1 MNPVQRTFR
10 IHSLSPLM
18 LAAGPPAHNLLTT
31 LEYIPGSTVLGLF
44 AAQYLQ
50 NHPVDSLF
58 QEIFLSGK
66 VSFGWATLENSEVL
80 PLSARSCKYDD
91 KHSLRDALTLQAQE
105 RCCASCQAPLV
116 SAQGFWKPDAQE
128 RLHVQQ
134 RTILRTAI
142 DSVRGSASFGQLYSS
157 QVLAEDQ
164 TFFGS
169 IEGPEELVQE
179 LDPMLAQSFNT
190 AIGRGRSRGQGWV
203 EVTKADKPPV
213 CRSPSQAAARSK
225 ASQSKDL
232 ILTLLSAAL
241 FTDDYLRDCGEPTIE
256 DLAPLGICPNEW
268 EPRPYK
274 IFAAPQTLFG
284 FDGEP
289 LYLPRRTRR
298 AVQAGSVFCFRP
310 CSEETQVSPVQGE
323 GLGWI
328 GEGKGEGLG
337 RAMLWHP
344 FHLPPQDLS

>member
-18 LAAGPPAHNLLTT
+18 LAAGPPAYNLLTT

-50 NHPVDSLF
+50 NHPVDSRF

-91 KHSLRDALTLQAQE
+91 KHSLRDALALQAQE
-105 RCCASCQAPLV
+105 RWRCASCQAPLV

-157 QVLAEDQ
+157 QVFAENQ

-203 EVTKADKPPV
+203 EVT
-213 CRSPSQAAARSK
+213 S
-225 ASQSKDL
+225 
-232 ILTLLSAAL
+232 LLSAAPRPKL
-241 FTDDYLRDCGEPTIE
+241 L
-256 DLAPLGICPNEW
+256 LAP
-268 EPRPYK
+268 RQVKAK
-274 IFAAPQTLFG
+274 I
-284 FDGEP
+284 
-289 LYLPRRTRR
+289 
-298 AVQAGSVFCFRP
+298 
-310 CSEETQVSPVQGE
+310 
-323 GLGWI
+323 
-328 GEGKGEGLG
+328 
-337 RAMLWHP
+337 
-344 FHLPPQDLS
+344 